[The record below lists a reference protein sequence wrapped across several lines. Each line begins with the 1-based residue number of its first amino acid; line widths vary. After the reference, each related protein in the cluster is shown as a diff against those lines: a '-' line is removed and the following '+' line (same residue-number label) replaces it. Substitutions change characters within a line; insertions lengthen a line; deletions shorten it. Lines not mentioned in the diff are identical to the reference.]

1 MKTKTFFLI
10 IAGLTFGLLV
20 GLLAVSQLQFD
31 SPVAQASE
39 LQQPNDMFA
48 RTITVVGEGKVEAAP
63 DIAVVQ
69 IGVQVIDA
77 DVKEATGRAA
87 EAMNSL
93 LAALK
98 GEGVAEKDIQTSYYS
113 VYVERPYDA
122 QGPSDQVQYQ
132 VSNNMQVTIREL
144 DRVTEILGVAIESGA
159 NSINS
164 VEFRLSDTSDL
175 QSEARAEAV
184 DKAQDKAEE
193 LAELNGVAVGEVVRI
208 SEVVDQGA
216 YFVSEQS
223 YAAADTGFGGGAGP
237 ISPGDVTVT
246 AQLQIT
252 YAILQ

>member
-1 MKTKTFFLI
+1 MCLF
-10 IAGLTFGLLV
+10 
-20 GLLAVSQLQFD
+20 
-31 SPVAQASE
+31 
-39 LQQPNDMFA
+39 
-48 RTITVVGEGKVEAAP
+48 
-63 DIAVVQ
+63 VVQ
-69 IGVQVIDA
+69 GFVD
-77 DVKEATGRAA
+77 
-87 EAMNSL
+87 
-93 LAALK
+93 
-98 GEGVAEKDIQTSYYS
+98 
-113 VYVERPYDA
+113 RPYGP

-132 VSNNMQVTIREL
+132 VSNNMQVTIRDL

-164 VEFRLSDTSDL
+164 VEFRLSDTSNL
-175 QSEARAEAV
+175 QSEARAKAV
-184 DKAQDKAEE
+184 DKAKSKAEE

-223 YAAADTGFGGGAGP
+223 YAAKDTGFGGGAGP

>member
-1 MKTKTFFLI
+1 MKTKAFFLI
-10 IAGLTFGLLV
+10 IAGLTFGLLLGLVAV
-20 GLLAVSQLQFD
+20 GQLQFD

-39 LQQPNDMFA
+39 LQQGSEMLS
-48 RTITVVGEGKVEAAP
+48 RTITVVGEGQVNAAP

-69 IGVQVIDA
+69 VGVQVIDP
-77 DVKEATGRAA
+77 DVKVATNSAA
-87 EAMNSL
+87 EAMNNL

-98 GEGVAEKDIQTSYYS
+98 GEGIAEKDIQTSYYS
-113 VYVERPYDA
+113 VYVDRPYGP

-132 VSNNMQVTIREL
+132 VSNNMQVTIRDL

-164 VEFRLSDTSDL
+164 VEFRLSGTSSL
-175 QSEARAEAV
+175 QSEARSKAV
-184 DKAQDKAEE
+184 DKAKAKAEE

-223 YAAADTGFGGGAGP
+223 YAAADTGFGGGGGP